1 MKKTKQIIVVGSGIA
16 GICAALS
23 SADSG
28 NDVIII
34 EKCSSLGGNLV
45 RSNVGTICG
54 SYLRSDSDFPIL
66 VGNEFTQSLIAEFKN
81 VLKLD
86 SPINYHKGLYI
97 IPYEWSVLKD
107 FFEKKINAHPS
118 IKIILDTAVIGFEK
132 ESNSI
137 TKTITSNT
145 KIGKITCDSVID
157 CSGISNVTRAL
168 NHQLIKAE
176 NYQAASQIFRV
187 SGIKILNEFS
197 LNFAI
202 KRFLM
207 KSIKQYN
214 WPLNHNSISV
224 VPGSIRNNST
234 DLKLTLPDLIDD
246 NIDIEQLSK
255 SAFSHINMVFNEMKK
270 QIDCFKDSQIDNIFP
285 DVGIRVLSRPK
296 GIEVLTKKDVL
307 NCVKAK
313 NGVAIGTWPIEYWNS
328 KGELEMT
335 FFPEKE
341 YFLISANSL
350 ISKEVNNLFFAG
362 KNISASEEGIAS
374 ARVIGTCI
382 QTGYA
387 AGKIA
392 SAYGDFENNIVSD
405 LRNELK
411 IGHEY
416 I

>member
-1 MKKTKQIIVVGSGIA
+1 MKKTKQIVVVGSGIA
-16 GICAALS
+16 GICSALS
-23 SADSG
+23 SADAG
-28 NDVIII
+28 NDVILF
-34 EKCSSLGGNLV
+34 EKSSSLGGNLV

-54 SYLRSDSDFPIL
+54 SYLRSDSNFPIL

-86 SPINYHKGLYI
+86 APINYYKGLHV

-118 IKIILDTAVIGFEK
+118 IQLIIDTAVVGFEK
-132 ESNSI
+132 EANSI
-137 TKTITSNT
+137 TKVVTSNT
-145 KIGKITCDSVID
+145 NIGKITCDSVID
-157 CSGISNVTRAL
+157 CSGISNVSRTL
-168 NHQLIKAE
+168 NHELIKTE
-176 NYQAASQIFRV
+176 NYQAASQVFRV

-202 KRFLM
+202 KKFLM
-207 KSIKQYN
+207 TSIQQYN
-214 WPLNHNSISV
+214 WPLNHSSISV

-246 NIDIEQLSK
+246 NIDVEQLSK
-255 SAFSHINMVFNEMKK
+255 NASSLIHRVFNEMEK
-270 QIDCFKDSQIDNIFP
+270 QIDCFKDAQIEHIFP

-296 GIEVLTKKDVL
+296 GVEVLTKKDVL

-328 KGELEMT
+328 KGKLEMT

-374 ARVIGTCI
+374 ARVMGTCI

-392 SAYGDFENNIVSD
+392 SAYGDFENNVVYD

-411 IGHEY
+411 IGDEY